1 MSDTS
6 AGVRL
11 VNGRLARWLLTIQDR
26 TGNTLLKLT
35 QEFLARDDRLAK
47 NNRKRG
53 RWWVPGPR
61 AHRICA
67 GIDQDSRQDR
77 TRKLELRM
85 RPHNQKLTRRGLQAC
100 PSTGI

>member
-35 QEFLARDDRLAK
+35 QEFLAEMI
-47 NNRKRG
+47 G
-53 RWWVPGPR
+53 SQEQP
-61 AHRICA
+61 
-67 GIDQDSRQDR
+67 
-77 TRKLELRM
+77 
-85 RPHNQKLTRRGLQAC
+85 
-100 PSTGI
+100 